1 VGEQDNRVKSPRAK
15 TMNVQADFRLRDM
28 RNWDSAVWAN
38 LLKRLAILVVG
49 LFFFAVSVVLSLQC
63 NLGASS
69 WTVFHDGFSKH
80 TPLTIGE
87 ASELTGLLM
96 LVISWFVGIKPG
108 IGTVLNMI
116 LVGVFTDML
125 LGSGLIDKAGP
136 YPLRIAMLIGAI
148 AVIGLASG
156 MYISSGLGAGPRDSF
171 MLALTEITGLP
182 VHINRWMIE
191 FVVIV
196 AGIFLGGSFGIGTI
210 IMVLLTGPA
219 VGLGFR
225 LFGLP
230 TRSKGGRPA
239 RRVRDHVR
247 LANDD

>member
-1 VGEQDNRVKSPRAK
+1 
-15 TMNVQADFRLRDM
+15 
-28 RNWDSAVWAN
+28 
-38 LLKRLAILVVG
+38 
-49 LFFFAVSVVLSLQC
+49 
-63 NLGASS
+63 
-69 WTVFHDGFSKH
+69 
-80 TPLTIGE
+80 
-87 ASELTGLLM
+87 
-96 LVISWFVGIKPG
+96 
-108 IGTVLNMI
+108 
-116 LVGVFTDML
+116 
-125 LGSGLIDKAGP
+125 LIEKAGP

-219 VGLGFR
+219 VGFGFR

-230 TRSKGGRPA
+230 TRSRGGRPTRSA
-239 RRVRDHVR
+239 NEHVR

>member
-1 VGEQDNRVKSPRAK
+1 
-15 TMNVQADFRLRDM
+15 MNVQADFRLREM
-28 RNWDSAVWAN
+28 RNWDAAIWAN
-38 LLKRLAILVVG
+38 LGKRLTILVVG

-69 WTVFHDGFSKH
+69 WTVFHDGLSKQ

-96 LVISWFVGIKPG
+96 LVISWFVGIRPG
-108 IGTVLNMI
+108 IGTVFNMI
-116 LVGVFTDML
+116 LVGVFTDL
-125 LGSGLIDKAGP
+125 LLWSGVIVKAEA

-171 MLALTEITGLP
+171 MLALTEITGLS

-219 VGLGFR
+219 VGIGFR
-225 LFGLP
+225 VFGLP
-230 TRSKGGRPA
+230 TRSQGGRPA
-239 RRVRDHVR
+239 RPASEQVR